1 MKKVIIYPGRFQPML
16 SHHAEVF
23 KQLSS
28 QFPDAEIYVG
38 TSDKV
43 EAPKSPF
50 NFKEKQLIAQAHGV
64 PADKVLMAGRPY
76 HKDDYAK
83 YFDENSTIII
93 FAVGEKDLDR
103 FPFGN
108 VDPATGLDMT
118 VKGEP
123 RPKYYQKINTLKS
136 DPRPMAERGYITLA
150 PTIMTGDEVASA
162 SAFRQALIDAP
173 DQEAAKAVFQKQFGN
188 YDEKIFNLIYNKVT
202 GANMTE
208 NINTLRR
215 LAGLPVQD
223 VHEAAPVV
231 FNADVDPKQAK
242 FSDPTKTSS
251 KYSIANRFP
260 KGSDVNDIET
270 KKAEFVKALQQSPD
284 ALLSEINERLDPRD
298 DTSLA
303 IGQKLYE
310 ISEELEKNG
319 GRVAALPKT
328 MKQFVL
334 ELTMSAVMR
343 MQLVAGDDSP
353 VYSDD
358 DEKMTA
364 ETLDLSDIRS
374 EYGISEDWGSSDGYV
389 LVKAIDDAVA
399 ARGLSP
405 EVIQDEAENLAELYY
420 DNMGYD
426 SPEEAVDR
434 IINTWKLRSSTG
446 KALAR
451 MFATDE
457 SMQEATTERSSS
469 RKFVVWYM
477 VDDNEWDNKGTFN
490 SEEEADGFI
499 DSLEAEG
506 YDSDNFE
513 VLAPG
518 EHPDDEDWIPSID
531 DFEQEIKHGYRGVG
545 ALRVEGFSSDEDQ
558 VLAQVGSGELDAYDV
573 MTRPQGPAQAKAAE
587 IIQQMYDDVSIDH
600 GLHPDDDF
608 EKILD
613 IVADQLAADYG
624 DSDEKMHEAGQ
635 LDEIGDTDAGKKAL
649 GSYVK
654 KAADSTRVNTRWA
667 ARTGDRDAEDIVGKR
682 RKGIER
688 AVDKLT
694 NEEVEQMARLRTL
707 SGLPTT
713 EGMVDIEYGVD
724 PKLQKL
730 VDIGHLLRK
739 TLDVGS
745 GVKWDDADFNKAASL
760 ADALISLG
768 ATFGPKNLK
777 DALKLAD
784 VDIAQA
790 QDLIAKASN
799 KTGIDEISDK
809 TKMSYLDKAND
820 SLADAEDDR
829 EFYVAHDDNT
839 DAEDNIIR
847 KRKAGIDSVH
857 KSMNQI
863 INPKNY
869 VVTYEESKFGGYRP
883 KILNRKTNSTMY
895 LGQHG
900 YEDIRD
906 AMKHAEL
913 YLNAY
918 ANGGDEAATDA
929 TMAFVRQNKNKIVSG
944 LGEEAKPDFLD
955 LDKDGDTDEPMKK
968 AADDKI
974 DETANKAVE
983 AAMAELR
990 KLAGL

>member
-28 QFPDAEIYVG
+28 QFPDADIYVG

-83 YFDENSTIII
+83 YFDENNTIII

-108 VDPATGLDMT
+108 VDSETGLDMT

-123 RPKYYQKINTLKS
+123 RPKYYQKIDTLQS

-188 YDEKIFNLIYNKVT
+188 YDEKIFNLIYSKVT

-223 VHEAAPVV
+223 VQEAAPVV

-242 FSDPTKTSS
+242 FSEPTKTSS

-303 IGQKLYE
+303 IGQKLYD
-310 ISEELEKNG
+310 ISAELEKND
-319 GRVAALPKT
+319 GRIAALPKE

-334 ELTMSAVMR
+334 ELTMAAVMR

-364 ETLDLSDIRS
+364 ETVDLSDIRN
-374 EYGISEDWGSSDGYV
+374 EYGIEEDKDEEDE
-389 LVKAIDDAVA
+389 DD
-399 ARGLSP
+399 
-405 EVIQDEAENLAELYY
+405 D
-420 DNMGYD
+420 
-426 SPEEAVDR
+426 
-434 IINTWKLRSSTG
+434 
-446 KALAR
+446 
-451 MFATDE
+451 
-457 SMQEATTERSSS
+457 
-469 RKFVVWYM
+469 
-477 VDDNEWDNKGTFN
+477 
-490 SEEEADGFI
+490 
-499 DSLEAEG
+499 
-506 YDSDNFE
+506 
-513 VLAPG
+513 
-518 EHPDDEDWIPSID
+518 DWIPSVD
-531 DFEQEIKHGYRGVG
+531 DFEQEIAHGYRGVG
-545 ALRVEGFSSDEDQ
+545 ALRVEAKDEEDEDDDDWIPSVDDFEQEIAHGYRGRGALKVEGFSSDSDL
-558 VLAQVGSGELDAYDV
+558 VLAKAGSGELDIYDV
-573 MTRPQGPAQAKAAE
+573 MTNPNGPAEVTAAK
-587 IIQQMYDDVSIDH
+587 IIQQMYDDVAIDH

-624 DSDEKMHEAGQ
+624 DSDADVREATNPYAVGMSQ
-635 LDEIGDTDAGKKAL
+635 AMKSTGDRPPLKKSTIKKGHKIAKAVAKNEAVEEDRGGSVDAVANSITRRIMSQHMDLLSKYGPVKVMAAIDEVAEFAGADELDEIGSSDVSIWTKQVVQDLEAGHYDHL
-649 GSYVK
+649 DEGS
-654 KAADSTRVNTRWA
+654 AD
-667 ARTGDRDAEDIVGKR
+667 DAEYGDADADDKR
-682 RKGIER
+682 WDDLDDDSWIPSE
-688 AVDKLT
+688 DEFEQ
-694 NEEVEQMARLRTL
+694 EELARLREL
-707 SGLPTT
+707 AGVPTK

-760 ADALISLG
+760 ADALISIG
-768 ATFGPKNLK
+768 SSFGPKSLK

-784 VDIAQA
+784 VDITQA

-799 KTGIDEISDK
+799 KTNEAGQVDEISKK
-809 TKMSYLDKAND
+809 TKMAYLNKAAD

-829 EFYVAHDDNT
+829 DFYLAHDDNT
-839 DAEDNIIR
+839 DDEDNTIR
-847 KRKAGIDSVH
+847 KRTAGIDRAE
-857 KSMNQI
+857 KSLNQV
-863 INPKNY
+863 INPRHY

-883 KILNRKTNSTMY
+883 KILNRKNNTTMY

-900 YEDIRD
+900 YKNILD
-906 AMKHAEL
+906 AIKHAEL
-913 YLNAY
+913 YLDAY
-918 ANGGDEAATDA
+918 ANGGDGAATDA
-929 TMAFVRQNKNKIVSG
+929 TMAFVRKNKDKIVSG
-944 LGEEAKPDFLD
+944 LGEKAKPDFLD
-955 LDKDGDTDEPMKK
+955 LDDDGNTDEPMKK

-974 DETANKAVE
+974 DETANKAVD

>member
-28 QFPDAEIYVG
+28 QFPDADIYVG

-83 YFDENSTIII
+83 YFDENNTIII

-108 VDPATGLDMT
+108 VDSETGLDMT

-123 RPKYYQKINTLKS
+123 RPKYYQKIDTLQS

-188 YDEKIFNLIYNKVT
+188 YDEKIFNLIYSKVT

-223 VHEAAPVV
+223 VQEAAPVV

-242 FSDPTKTSS
+242 FSEPTKTSS

-303 IGQKLYE
+303 IGQKLYD
-310 ISEELEKNG
+310 ISAELEKND
-319 GRVAALPKT
+319 GRIAALPKE

-334 ELTMSAVMR
+334 ELTMAAVMR

-364 ETLDLSDIRS
+364 ETVDLSDIRN
-374 EYGISEDWGSSDGYV
+374 EYGIEEDKDEEDE
-389 LVKAIDDAVA
+389 DD
-399 ARGLSP
+399 
-405 EVIQDEAENLAELYY
+405 
-420 DNMGYD
+420 
-426 SPEEAVDR
+426 
-434 IINTWKLRSSTG
+434 
-446 KALAR
+446 
-451 MFATDE
+451 
-457 SMQEATTERSSS
+457 
-469 RKFVVWYM
+469 
-477 VDDNEWDNKGTFN
+477 
-490 SEEEADGFI
+490 
-499 DSLEAEG
+499 
-506 YDSDNFE
+506 
-513 VLAPG
+513 
-518 EHPDDEDWIPSID
+518 DWIPSVD
-531 DFEQEIKHGYRGVG
+531 DFEQEIAHGYRGRG
-545 ALRVEGFSSDEDQ
+545 ALKVEGFSSDSDL
-558 VLAQVGSGELDAYDV
+558 VLAKAGSGELDIYDV
-573 MTRPQGPAQAKAAE
+573 MTNPNGPAEVTAAK
-587 IIQQMYDDVSIDH
+587 IIQQMYDDVAIDH

-624 DSDEKMHEAGQ
+624 DSDADVREATNPYAVGMSQ
-635 LDEIGDTDAGKKAL
+635 AMKSTGDRPPLKKSTIKKGHKIAKAVAKNEAVEEDRGGSVDAVANSITRRIMSQHMDLLSKYGPVKVMAAIDEVAEFAGADELDEIGSSDVSIWTKQVVQDLEAGHYDHL
-649 GSYVK
+649 DEGS
-654 KAADSTRVNTRWA
+654 AD
-667 ARTGDRDAEDIVGKR
+667 DAEYGDADADDKR
-682 RKGIER
+682 WDDLDDDSWIPSE
-688 AVDKLT
+688 DEFEQ
-694 NEEVEQMARLRTL
+694 EELARLREL
-707 SGLPTT
+707 AGVPTK

-760 ADALISLG
+760 ADALISIG
-768 ATFGPKNLK
+768 SSFGPKSLK

-784 VDIAQA
+784 VDITQA

-799 KTGIDEISDK
+799 KTNEAGQVDEISKK
-809 TKMSYLDKAND
+809 TKMAYLNKAAD

-829 EFYVAHDDNT
+829 DFYLAHDDNT
-839 DAEDNIIR
+839 DDEDNTIR
-847 KRKAGIDSVH
+847 KRTAGIDRAE
-857 KSMNQI
+857 KSLNQV
-863 INPKNY
+863 INPRHY

-883 KILNRKTNSTMY
+883 KILNRKNNTTMY

-900 YEDIRD
+900 YKNILD
-906 AMKHAEL
+906 AIKHAEL
-913 YLNAY
+913 YLDAY
-918 ANGGDEAATDA
+918 ANGGDGAATDA
-929 TMAFVRQNKNKIVSG
+929 TMAFVRKNKDKIVSG
-944 LGEEAKPDFLD
+944 LGEKAKPDFLD
-955 LDKDGDTDEPMKK
+955 LDDDGNTDEPMKK

-974 DETANKAVE
+974 DETANKAVD

>member
-23 KQLSS
+23 RQLSS

-83 YFDENSTIII
+83 YFDENNTIII

-108 VDPATGLDMT
+108 VDSATGLDMT

-188 YDEKIFNLIYNKVT
+188 YDEKIFNLIYSKVT

-223 VHEAAPVV
+223 VQEAAPVV

-242 FSDPTKTSS
+242 FSEPTKTSS

-260 KGSDVNDIET
+260 QGSDVNDIET

-303 IGQKLYE
+303 IGQKLYD

-334 ELTMSAVMR
+334 ELTMAAVMR
-343 MQLVAGDDSP
+343 MKLVAGDDSP
-353 VYSDD
+353 AYSDD

-399 ARGLSP
+399 KRGLSP

-451 MFATDE
+451 MFA
-457 SMQEATTERSSS
+457 
-469 RKFVVWYM
+469 
-477 VDDNEWDNKGTFN
+477 
-490 SEEEADGFI
+490 EADEEMDD
-499 DSLEAEG
+499 DS
-506 YDSDNFE
+506 
-513 VLAPG
+513 
-518 EHPDDEDWIPSID
+518 WIPSEDEFDQEVKHGYKGRKVEAKDEDEDEDDSWLDDDSWIPSVD

-545 ALRVEGFSSDEDQ
+545 ALRVEGFSSDSDMI
-558 VLAQVGSGELDAYDV
+558 LAKAGSGELDIYDV
-573 MTRPQGPAQAKAAE
+573 MTNPKTPAEAVAAKT
-587 IIQQMYDDVSIDH
+587 IQQMYDDVSIDH

-635 LDEIGDTDAGKKAL
+635 LDELSKGTL

-654 KAADSTRVNTRWA
+654 KAADSTRINTRWA
-667 ARTGDRDAEDIVGKR
+667 ARTGDRDAEDIVDKR
-682 RKGIER
+682 RKGIDK

-745 GVKWDDADFNKAASL
+745 GVKWDDADFNKAANL

-784 VDIAQA
+784 MDIAQA
-790 QDLIAKASN
+790 QDLIGKASN
-799 KTGIDEISDK
+799 RTGIDEISKK
-809 TKMSYLDKAND
+809 TKMSYLDKAYD
-820 SLADAEDDR
+820 SKADAEDERD
-829 EFYVAHDDNT
+829 YYAAHDDNT
-839 DAEDNIIR
+839 DDEDNTIR
-847 KRKAGIDSVH
+847 KRDAGIARAN
-857 KSMNQI
+857 KSLGHRI
-863 INPKNY
+863 DIKDY
-869 VVTYEESKFGGYRP
+869 VVTYEKSQFGGFRP
-883 KILNRKTNSTMY
+883 KIGDRKGAGVMY

-900 YEDIRD
+900 YKDVSD
-906 AMKHAEL
+906 AMKHADI

-918 ANGGDEAATDA
+918 AEGGDEAAHRA
-929 TMAFVRQNKNKIVSG
+929 TMQFVRQNKDKIVSG